1 MMAMT
6 LCWLDLEKIN
16 ITSEVTD
23 EGPITFKPLSSDRT
37 QATDDSDID
46 GAQPHPHQPWHAHGD
61 QVSSSCQHNPAPSHH
76 FSDHVLAAVL
86 KVNSLQRLQQFKC
99 AQSVSLTMKV

>member
-23 EGPITFKPLSSDRT
+23 EGPITFKPPSSDRT

-46 GAQPHPHQPWHAHGD
+46 GPQSHPHQPWHAHGD
-61 QVSSSCQHNPAPSHH
+61 QVSCSCQHKLLVTTSVTMFWPL
-76 FSDHVLAAVL
+76 FSRSTVFSGCSSSNVL
-86 KVNSLQRLQQFKC
+86 SL
-99 AQSVSLTMKV
+99 SL

>member
-23 EGPITFKPLSSDRT
+23 EGTITFNLTFFRSD
-37 QATDDSDID
+37 
-46 GAQPHPHQPWHAHGD
+46 
-61 QVSSSCQHNPAPSHH
+61 PSY
-76 FSDHVLAAVL
+76 
-86 KVNSLQRLQQFKC
+86 
-99 AQSVSLTMKV
+99 